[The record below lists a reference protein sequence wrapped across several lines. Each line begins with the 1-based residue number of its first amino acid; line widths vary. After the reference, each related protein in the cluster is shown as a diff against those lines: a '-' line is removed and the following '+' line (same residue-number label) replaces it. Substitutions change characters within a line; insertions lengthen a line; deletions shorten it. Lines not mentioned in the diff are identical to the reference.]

1 MESMI
6 NNKEIASVLL
16 KIVKMIGEDKVE
28 NIDDDTM
35 YFIIST
41 MNQLN
46 IDLIRNKLLI
56 KILPL
61 KV

>member
-1 MESMI
+1 MF
-6 NNKEIASVLL
+6 NNQEIASVLL

-46 IDLIRNKLLI
+46 IDSIRNKLLI